1 MGLTQQDVAGV
12 RAYLLA
18 AQSITATDGQVVV
31 WHDYLTHTVPGLDAA
46 ELRPACRDA
55 VRAWATDGRAWRID
69 VERFA
74 AAVRRARSERVR
86 AEESARGALIPDRL
100 GADAKAELAWRKA
113 AIAAVGRGAS
123 RAEAEALAWRTIGRR
138 PPAVTRGRDVLDG
151 LTGPDRAR
159 EVLRRLKTPAG
170 EAATAPGTGQNR
182 PTLRRHREG
191 SERPANRLPRNPGS
205 ERSAA

>member
-12 RAYLLA
+12 LAYLLA
-18 AQSITATDGQVVV
+18 AQAITATDGQVVV
-31 WHDYLTHTVPGLDAA
+31 WHDYRTHTVPGLDAA

-138 PPAVTRGRDVLDG
+138 PPAVTRDRDVLDG

>member
-1 MGLTQQDVAGV
+1 MGVTQQDIAGV
-12 RAYLLA
+12 LAYLLA
-18 AQSITATDGQVVV
+18 AQAITATDGQVVV

-159 EVLRRLKTPAG
+159 EVLRRLKTPSG

>member
-1 MGLTQQDVAGV
+1 MGVTQQNVAGV
-12 RAYLLA
+12 LAYLLA
-18 AQSITATDGQVVV
+18 AQAITATDSQVVV

-74 AAVRRARSERVR
+74 AAIRRARSERVR
-86 AEESARGALIPDRL
+86 AEESARGALIPDGL
-100 GADAKAELAWRKA
+100 GNDARAELAWRKA
-113 AIAAVGRGAS
+113 ATAAVGRGAS
-123 RAEAEALAWRTIGRR
+123 RPEAEALAWRTIGRR

-159 EVLRRLKTPAG
+159 EVLRRLKTPTG
-170 EAATAPGTGQNR
+170 EPATAPGTGQNR
-182 PTLRRHREG
+182 PTVPAHRSG
-191 SERPANRLPRNPGS
+191 HVRPANRLPRNPGS

>member
-1 MGLTQQDVAGV
+1 MGLTQQDIAGV
-12 RAYLLA
+12 LAYLLA
-18 AQSITATDGQVVV
+18 AQAITATDGQVVV

-138 PPAVTRGRDVLDG
+138 PPAVTAGGDVLDG

-159 EVLRRLKTPAG
+159 EVLRRLKTPTG
-170 EAATAPGTGQNR
+170 EAATAPETGQNR

>member
-1 MGLTQQDVAGV
+1 MGVTQQNIAGV
-12 RAYLLA
+12 LAYLLA
-18 AQSITATDGQVVV
+18 AQAITATDGQVVV
-31 WHDYLTHTVPGLDAA
+31 WHDYLTHTVPGLDAT

-74 AAVRRARSERVR
+74 TAIRRARSERVR
-86 AEESARGALIPDRL
+86 AEESARGALIPDGL
-100 GADAKAELAWRKA
+100 GNDAKAELAWRKA

-123 RAEAEALAWRTIGRR
+123 RTEAEAAAWHAVGRR

-159 EVLRRLKTPAG
+159 EVLRRLKTPTG

-182 PTLRRHREG
+182 PTLHRHGEG
-191 SERPANRLPRNPGS
+191 TVRPANRLPRNPGS

>member
-1 MGLTQQDVAGV
+1 MGVTQQDVAGV
-12 RAYLLA
+12 LAYLLA
-18 AQSITATDGQVVV
+18 AQAITATDGQVVV
-31 WHDYLTHTVPGLDAA
+31 WHDYLAHTVPGMDAA

-74 AAVRRARSERVR
+74 AAIRRARSERVR
-86 AEESARGALIPDRL
+86 AEESARGALIPDGL
-100 GADAKAELAWRKA
+100 GNDAKAELAWRKA
-113 AIAAVGRGAS
+113 ATAAVGRGAS
-123 RAEAEALAWRTIGRR
+123 RPEAEALAWRTIGRR
-138 PPAVTRGRDVLDG
+138 PPAVTAGRDVLGG

-170 EAATAPGTGQNR
+170 EAAAAPGAGQNR
-182 PTLRRHREG
+182 PTVPTHRSG
-191 SERPANRLPRNPGS
+191 PVRPANRLPRNPGS

>member
-1 MGLTQQDVAGV
+1 MGVTQQDVAGV
-12 RAYLLA
+12 LAYLLA
-18 AQSITATDGQVVV
+18 AQAITATDGQVVV
-31 WHDYLTHTVPGLDAA
+31 WHDYLTHTVPGLHTA

-138 PPAVTRGRDVLDG
+138 PPAVTAGGDVLDG

-170 EAATAPGTGQNR
+170 EVATAPETGQNR

>member
-1 MGLTQQDVAGV
+1 MGLTQQDIAGV
-12 RAYLLA
+12 LAYLLA
-18 AQSITATDGQVVV
+18 AQAITATDGQVVV
-31 WHDYLTHTVPGLDAA
+31 WHDYLTHTVPGLDAT

-100 GADAKAELAWRKA
+100 GADAKAELAWRKT

-138 PPAVTRGRDVLDG
+138 PPAVTHGRDVLDG

-159 EVLRRLKTPAG
+159 EVLRRLKTPTG

>member
-1 MGLTQQDVAGV
+1 MGVTQQDVAGV
-12 RAYLLA
+12 LAYLLA
-18 AQSITATDGQVVV
+18 AQAITATDGQVVV
-31 WHDYLTHTVPGLDAA
+31 WHDYLTHTVAGLDAT

-74 AAVRRARSERVR
+74 TAIRRARSERVR
-86 AEESARGALIPDRL
+86 AEESARGALIPDGL
-100 GADAKAELAWRKA
+100 GNDAKAELAWRKA
-113 AIAAVGRGAS
+113 ATEAVGRGAS
-123 RAEAEALAWRTIGRR
+123 RAEAEALAWRTICRR

-159 EVLRRLKTPAG
+159 EVLRRLKTPTG
-170 EAATAPGTGQNR
+170 EAATAPGAGQNR
-182 PTLRRHREG
+182 PTVPAHRSG
-191 SERPANRLPRNPGS
+191 PFRPANRLPRNSGS

>member
-1 MGLTQQDVAGV
+1 MGLTQQDIAGV
-12 RAYLLA
+12 LAYLLA
-18 AQSITATDGQVVV
+18 AQAITATDGQVVV
-31 WHDYLTHTVPGLDAA
+31 WHDYLTHTVPGLDAT

-138 PPAVTRGRDVLDG
+138 PPAVTHGRDVLDG

-159 EVLRRLKTPAG
+159 EVLRRLKTPTG

-182 PTLRRHREG
+182 PPLRRHREG

>member
-1 MGLTQQDVAGV
+1 MGVTQQNVAGV
-12 RAYLLA
+12 LAYLLA
-18 AQSITATDGQVVV
+18 AQAITATDSQVVV

-74 AAVRRARSERVR
+74 AAIRRARSERVR
-86 AEESARGALIPDRL
+86 AEESARGALIPDGL
-100 GADAKAELAWRKA
+100 GNDAKAELAWRKA
-113 AIAAVGRGAS
+113 ATAAVGRGAS
-123 RAEAEALAWRTIGRR
+123 RPEAEALAWRTIGRR
-138 PPAVTRGRDVLDG
+138 PPAVTAGRDVLDG

-159 EVLRRLKTPAG
+159 EVLRRLKTPTG

-182 PTLRRHREG
+182 PTVPAHRSG
-191 SERPANRLPRNPGS
+191 PVRPANRLPRNPGS

>member
-1 MGLTQQDVAGV
+1 MGVTQQDIAGV
-12 RAYLLA
+12 LAYLLA
-18 AQSITATDGQVVV
+18 AQAITATDGQVVV
-31 WHDYLTHTVPGLDAA
+31 WHDYLAHTVPGLDAA

-74 AAVRRARSERVR
+74 AAIRRARSERVR
-86 AEESARGALIPDRL
+86 AEESARGALIPDGL
-100 GADAKAELAWRKA
+100 GNDAKAELAWRKA
-113 AIAAVGRGAS
+113 ATAAVGRGAS
-123 RAEAEALAWRTIGRR
+123 RPEAEALAWRTIGRR
-138 PPAVTRGRDVLDG
+138 PPAVTAGRDVLGG

-182 PTLRRHREG
+182 PTVPTHRSG
-191 SERPANRLPRNPGS
+191 PVRPANRLPRNPGS